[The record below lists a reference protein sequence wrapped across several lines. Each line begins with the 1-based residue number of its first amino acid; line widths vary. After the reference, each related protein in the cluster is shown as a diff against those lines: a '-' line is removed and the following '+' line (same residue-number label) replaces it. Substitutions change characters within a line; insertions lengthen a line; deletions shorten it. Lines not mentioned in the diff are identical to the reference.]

1 MKKGLLYCN
10 ELVFSCT
17 IWIIIYLCLSYV
29 CMNYIKE
36 DAINTI
42 KSIMPSKEMVDL
54 ESIQKRQDID
64 RNILG
69 METYFKSKVKHH
81 YHSNDNK
88 HIYQLEEWAWLIEK
102 QERND
107 EGELVETMFY
117 PTRIYSNGKQLGN
130 IDIIEA
136 LQVAYDKYENDFSQ
150 SNLVSST
157 KLLTTREKLRKS
169 TSNSAD
175 SKFELKAK
183 FPKWDSSEYISVGEN
198 IVVSVRK
205 SVIEEGLSL
214 KEFYKPYKYILF
226 FVGLTIFVFVYIKT
240 IKVSIMGKQQ
250 KYKFFFSFIA
260 FSIFTG
266 FYTYQQNTLQKK
278 TQRILA
284 DNFDEDMNEFYPKVA
299 ETANHAIYLKTLE
312 LAEIQNATYNNNI
325 NFFICHRINELYSN
339 SKLRTM
345 LCKVDS
351 QKGFIIMHNY
361 VKVEDKLRYK
371 AKKLCE
377 KISWDTEALTEMNPF
392 DIENSSQ
399 LEQHCEKCDSLI
411 RNIRLNLSEFNSHY
425 DYMFL
430 KK

>member
-1 MKKGLLYCN
+1 
-10 ELVFSCT
+10 
-17 IWIIIYLCLSYV
+17 
-29 CMNYIKE
+29 
-36 DAINTI
+36 
-42 KSIMPSKEMVDL
+42 MVDL

-88 HIYQLEEWAWLIEK
+88 HIYQLEGWAWLIEK

-226 FVGLTIFVFVYIKT
+226 LLV
-240 IKVSIMGKQQ
+240 
-250 KYKFFFSFIA
+250 
-260 FSIFTG
+260 
-266 FYTYQQNTLQKK
+266 
-278 TQRILA
+278 
-284 DNFDEDMNEFYPKVA
+284 
-299 ETANHAIYLKTLE
+299 
-312 LAEIQNATYNNNI
+312 
-325 NFFICHRINELYSN
+325 
-339 SKLRTM
+339 
-345 LCKVDS
+345 
-351 QKGFIIMHNY
+351 
-361 VKVEDKLRYK
+361 
-371 AKKLCE
+371 
-377 KISWDTEALTEMNPF
+377 
-392 DIENSSQ
+392 
-399 LEQHCEKCDSLI
+399 
-411 RNIRLNLSEFNSHY
+411 
-425 DYMFL
+425 
-430 KK
+430 